1 MPGVGVSALSMSRK
15 VIMKVVTGIQWVPFG
30 APIGLVA
37 FGPSQ
42 SGLRQRTCDPNLGI
56 GSSPFWSSR

>member
-1 MPGVGVSALSMSRK
+1 
-15 VIMKVVTGIQWVPFG
+15 MKVVTGIQWVPFG